1 MVSPGLGR
9 QGDLRGEPHSCL
21 FWVLVCFA
29 SAPHPINHPSRAC
42 RRFHHRWSRG
52 VAGARSPGRDDRS
65 CGVVHQRLGEQTYNL
80 LGARRWTQGSGSMPS
95 GSYGVHEPL
104 VDDFVVAKAQAIS
117 ARARRACPPAR
128 QRQGLSPSGL
138 LCCGRCGKAYMG
150 MSANGNGGRYHC
162 YGGLV
167 RLIAG
172 AWELSGVPT
181 LLLPGLGQVDLGVVV
196 GGVAG
201 RLGRPVDQV

>member
-1 MVSPGLGR
+1 MPTGTATPGTFSFRPSVLRPLR
-9 QGDLRGEPHSCL
+9 Q
-21 FWVLVCFA
+21 
-29 SAPHPINHPSRAC
+29 
-42 RRFHHRWSRG
+42 
-52 VAGARSPGRDDRS
+52 
-65 CGVVHQRLGEQTYNL
+65 
-80 LGARRWTQGSGSMPS
+80 
-95 GSYGVHEPL
+95 
-104 VDDFVVAKAQAIS
+104 
-117 ARARRACPPAR
+117 
-128 QRQGLSPSGL
+128 
-138 LCCGRCGKAYMG
+138 AYMG